1 MLDLEYKVLKVIFRS
16 KKKKLK
22 VGENSNQLHLPH
34 STIGS
39 FVKRLEIDGY
49 VIYERYKPVKLSKNG
64 EDLAIELIRHSRLLE
79 CLLINELGLDN
90 KIVHKES
97 EKFNLLLSCET
108 VNKIC
113 EKYNHPTQCPCGESI
128 FNSSNCRCEEEKT
141 ITTLVQVINS
151 LEA

>member
-22 VGENSNQLHLPH
+22 VGEISNQLHLPH

-39 FVKRLEIDGY
+39 CVKRLEIDGH
-49 VIYERYKPVKLSKNG
+49 VIYERYKPFKLSKNG

-90 KIVHKES
+90 KIAHKKS

-113 EKYNHPTQCPCGESI
+113 EKYNYPTQCPCGESI
-128 FNSSNCRCEEEKT
+128 LNSSNCRCEEEK
-141 ITTLVQVINS
+141 NYNYFS
-151 LEA
+151 SSN